1 MLPFKKILSTT
12 DFSEASFEGVSRAA
26 ELARW
31 FGAELYLVYVV
42 PAIPTLPPGPN
53 YAFELPEYEEALM
66 QNAEERLG
74 ELISGRLPK
83 DLKIVPLVGYGDAA
97 KEIVRIAREEAV
109 TLIAMATHGHSGWR
123 HLVSGSVTEKVIHLA
138 ECPVLAIRVCRP
150 PAAEAQSGEGA
161 DKADTPST

>member
-12 DFSEASFEGVSRAA
+12 DFSQASFEGVCRAA
-26 ELARW
+26 ELARH
-31 FGAELYLVYVV
+31 FGSELFLVYVV

-74 ELISGRLPK
+74 EFIRGRLPA
-83 DLKIVPLVGYGDAA
+83 DLTVHPIVGYGDAA
-97 KEIVRIAREEAV
+97 KEIVRIAREEDV
-109 TLIAMATHGHSGWR
+109 SLIAMATHGHSGWR

-138 ECPVLAIRVCRP
+138 ECPVLAIRIPRP
-150 PAAEAQSGEGA
+150 HAEEKPAEGPPPQ
-161 DKADTPST
+161 KA